1 MKQILF
7 ATGNQTKSKRFS
19 KGFLGYYC
27 NSDRFHNQLIPYM
40 QGIKVTSI
48 SRSNI
53 VKTRIAVPVNEEQ
66 IRIVEFIS
74 LLDEQIQNEE
84 VILSELEKMRK
95 GFLQKMFV

>member
-1 MKQILF
+1 M
-7 ATGNQTKSKRFS
+7 
-19 KGFLGYYC
+19 
-27 NSDRFHNQLIPYM
+27 
-40 QGIKVTSI
+40 
-48 SRSNI
+48 
-53 VKTRIAVPVNEEQ
+53 KTRIAVPVNEEQ